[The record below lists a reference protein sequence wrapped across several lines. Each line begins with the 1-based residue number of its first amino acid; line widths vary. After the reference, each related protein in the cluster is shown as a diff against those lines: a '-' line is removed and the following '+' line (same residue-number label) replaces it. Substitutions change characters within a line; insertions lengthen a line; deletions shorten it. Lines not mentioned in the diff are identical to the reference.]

1 MYKKERKKEKP
12 WGYHIRENQGKKRAD
27 PAFPASQPSRNRK
40 TKPDISIAIAI
51 NNHQTS
57 SSSKSPSYIKPP
69 SQP

>member
-57 SSSKSPSYIKPP
+57 SSKSHRTFKPP